1 MKIDAETI
9 KARMDK
15 LYNSDWVNFN
25 LFVPE
30 LLMVSGMNYSETD
43 EGKGE
48 WKESTSSGGGGL
60 DLLNI
65 IQDMTKEDVANG
77 TGTTSENPIRNTIG
91 DDLISQLQSIEGID
105 FRELPLER
113 SNTYT
118 LSAGKQ
124 ETSTQTIK
132 LKFLL
137 DKKMEILRFLDVWRD
152 MIYADE
158 LKIEK
163 SIPTFKSILKSKTKD
178 TRGNG
183 EGYIVL
189 DYISLNRKG
198 SVENLGVLK
207 IAGLIPKKVDFGG
220 KVGPGLD
227 AQSALP
233 TVTVDCIYSM
243 GYLQLGNTK
252 IWMK

>member
-1 MKIDAETI
+1 MNAETI

-15 LYNSDWVNFN
+15 LYELDWVNFN

-30 LLMVSGMNYSETD
+30 LLMVSGMGNRDS
-43 EGKGE
+43 KGV
-48 WKESTSSGGGGL
+48 WKESKVGGGGQ

-65 IQDMTKEDVANG
+65 IEDMADAKSIIPAM
-77 TGTTSENPIRNTIG
+77 SKIRNTIG

-137 DKKMEILRFLDVWRD
+137 DKKMEILRFLDAWRD

-158 LKIEK
+158 LKIEG
-163 SIPTFKSILKSKTKD
+163 STPAFKSILKSKTNN

-189 DYISLNRKG
+189 DYISLSRDG
-198 SVENLGVLK
+198 TVEDLGVLK

-243 GYLQLGNTK
+243 GYLKLGDTK

>member
-1 MKIDAETI
+1 MAMKAETI

-30 LLMVSGMNYSETD
+30 LLMVSGMGNKDS
-43 EGKGE
+43 KGV
-48 WKESTSSGGGGL
+48 WKESKVGGGGQ

-65 IQDMTKEDVANG
+65 IEDMADAKSIIPAM
-77 TGTTSENPIRNTIG
+77 SKIRNTIG
-91 DDLISQLQSIEGID
+91 EDLIAQLQTIEGID

-113 SNTYT
+113 SNAYT

-137 DKKMEILRFLDVWRD
+137 DKKMEILRFLDAWRD

-158 LKIEK
+158 LKIEG
-163 SIPTFKSILKSKTKD
+163 STPAFESILKSKTNN

-189 DYISLNRKG
+189 DYISLSRKVG
-198 SVENLGVLK
+198 VENLGVLK
-207 IAGLIPKKVDFGG
+207 IAGLIPKKIDFGG

-233 TVTVDCIYSM
+233 IVTVDCIYSM

>member
-1 MKIDAETI
+1 MSMNAETI
-9 KARMDK
+9 KVRMDK
-15 LYNSDWVNFN
+15 LYELDWVNFN

-30 LLMVSGMNYSETD
+30 LLMVSGMGNKDS
-43 EGKGE
+43 KGV
-48 WKESTSSGGGGL
+48 WKESKVGGGGQ

-65 IQDMTKEDVANG
+65 IEDMADAKSIIPAM
-77 TGTTSENPIRNTIG
+77 SKIRNTIG

-118 LSAGKQ
+118 LSAGNQ

-137 DKKMEILRFLDVWRD
+137 DKKMEILRFLDAWRD

-158 LKIEK
+158 LKIEG
-163 SIPTFKSILKSKTKD
+163 STPAFKSILKSKTNN

-189 DYISLNRKG
+189 DYISLSRDG
-198 SVENLGVLK
+198 TVEDLGALK
-207 IAGLIPKKVDFGG
+207 IAGLIPKKIEFGG

-243 GYLQLGNTK
+243 GYLKLGDTK

>member
-1 MKIDAETI
+1 MSMNAETI

-15 LYNSDWVNFN
+15 LYELDWVNFN

-30 LLMVSGMNYSETD
+30 LLMVSGMGNKDS
-43 EGKGE
+43 KGV
-48 WKESTSSGGGGL
+48 WKESKVGGGGQ

-65 IQDMTKEDVANG
+65 IEDMADAKSIIPAM
-77 TGTTSENPIRNTIG
+77 SKIRNTIG

-137 DKKMEILRFLDVWRD
+137 DKKMEILRFLDAWRD
-152 MIYADE
+152 MVYADE
-158 LKIEK
+158 LKIEG
-163 SIPTFKSILKSKTKD
+163 STLAFKSILKSKTNN

-189 DYISLNRKG
+189 DYISLSRDG
-198 SVENLGVLK
+198 TVEDLGVLK
-207 IAGLIPKKVDFGG
+207 IAGLIPKKIEFGG

-243 GYLQLGNTK
+243 GYLKLGDTK

>member
-1 MKIDAETI
+1 MSMNAETI
-9 KARMDK
+9 KVRMDK
-15 LYNSDWVNFN
+15 LYELDWVNFN

-30 LLMVSGMNYSETD
+30 LLMVSGMGNKDS
-43 EGKGE
+43 KGV
-48 WKESTSSGGGGL
+48 WKESKVGGGGQ

-65 IQDMTKEDVANG
+65 IEDMADAKSIIPAM
-77 TGTTSENPIRNTIG
+77 SKIRNTIG

-137 DKKMEILRFLDVWRD
+137 DKKMEILRFLDAWRD

-158 LKIEK
+158 LKIEG
-163 SIPTFKSILKSKTKD
+163 STPAFKSILKSKTNN

-189 DYISLNRKG
+189 DYISLSRDG
-198 SVENLGVLK
+198 TVEDLGALK
-207 IAGLIPKKVDFGG
+207 IAGLIPKKIEFGG

-243 GYLQLGNTK
+243 GYLKLGDTK

>member
-30 LLMVSGMNYSETD
+30 LLMVSGMT
-43 EGKGE
+43 EG
-48 WKESTSSGGGGL
+48 WTESASGGGGL
-60 DLLNI
+60 DLINI
-65 IQDMTKEDVANG
+65 IKDMADG
-77 TGTTSENPIRNTIG
+77 TGAPSAESEIRNTIG

-198 SVENLGVLK
+198 KVENLGVLK
-207 IAGLIPKKVDFGG
+207 IAGLIPKKIDFGG

>member
-30 LLMVSGMNYSETD
+30 LLMVSGMGNKDPKS
-43 EGKGE
+43 GV
-48 WKESTSSGGGGL
+48 WKESSKLGGGGQ

-65 IQDMTKEDVANG
+65 IEDMTKEDVANG
-77 TGTTSENPIRNTIG
+77 TGTTSNDYIRNTIG

-137 DKKMEILRFLDVWRD
+137 DKKMEILKFLDVWRD

-158 LKIEK
+158 LKIK
-163 SIPTFKSILKSKTKD
+163 GSIPTFKSILKSKTKD

-189 DYISLNRKG
+189 DYISLNREG
-198 SVENLGVLK
+198 QVENLGVLK
-207 IAGLIPKKVDFGG
+207 IAGLIPKKIDFGG

-233 TVTVDCIYSM
+233 IVTVDCIYSM
-243 GYLQLGNTK
+243 GYLQLGGTK

>member
-1 MKIDAETI
+1 MNAETI

-15 LYNSDWVNFN
+15 LYELDWVNFN

-30 LLMVSGMNYSETD
+30 LLMVSGMGNKDS
-43 EGKGE
+43 KGV
-48 WKESTSSGGGGL
+48 WKESKVGGGGQ

-65 IQDMTKEDVANG
+65 IEDMADAESIIPTMSK
-77 TGTTSENPIRNTIG
+77 IRNTIG

-137 DKKMEILRFLDVWRD
+137 DKKMEILRFLDAWRD

-158 LKIEK
+158 LKIEG
-163 SIPTFKSILKSKTKD
+163 STPTFKSILKSKTNN

-198 SVENLGVLK
+198 EVKNLGVLK
-207 IAGLIPKKVDFGG
+207 IAGLIPKKIDFGG

-233 TVTVDCIYSM
+233 IVTVDCIYSM

>member
-1 MKIDAETI
+1 MSMNAETI

-15 LYNSDWVNFN
+15 LYELDWVNFN

-30 LLMVSGMNYSETD
+30 LLMVSGMGNKDS
-43 EGKGE
+43 KGI
-48 WKESTSSGGGGL
+48 WKESKVGGGGQ

-65 IQDMTKEDVANG
+65 IEDMADAKSIIPAM
-77 TGTTSENPIRNTIG
+77 SKIRNTIG

-124 ETSTQTIK
+124 EASTQTIK

-137 DKKMEILRFLDVWRD
+137 DKKMEILRFLDAWRD

-158 LKIEK
+158 LKIEG
-163 SIPTFKSILKSKTKD
+163 STPTFKSILKSKTNN

-189 DYISLNRKG
+189 DYISLSRDG
-198 SVENLGVLK
+198 TVEDLGALK

-220 KVGPGLD
+220 KLGPGLD

-233 TVTVDCIYSM
+233 IVTVDCIYSM
-243 GYLQLGNTK
+243 GYLKLGDTK

>member
-1 MKIDAETI
+1 MSMNAETI

-15 LYNSDWVNFN
+15 LYELDWVNFN

-30 LLMVSGMNYSETD
+30 LLMVSGMGNKDS
-43 EGKGE
+43 KGV
-48 WKESTSSGGGGL
+48 WKESKVGGGGQ

-65 IQDMTKEDVANG
+65 IEDMADAKSIIPA
-77 TGTTSENPIRNTIG
+77 TSKIRNTIG

-137 DKKMEILRFLDVWRD
+137 DKKMEILRFLDAWRD

-158 LKIEK
+158 LKIK
-163 SIPTFKSILKSKTKD
+163 GSTPTFKSILKSKTNN

-189 DYISLNRKG
+189 DYISLSRDG
-198 SVENLGVLK
+198 TVEDLGALK

-220 KVGPGLD
+220 KLGPGLD

-233 TVTVDCIYSM
+233 IVTVDCIYSM
-243 GYLQLGNTK
+243 GYLKLGDTK

>member
-1 MKIDAETI
+1 MAMKAKTI

-30 LLMVSGMNYSETD
+30 LLMVSGMNNKDS
-43 EGKGE
+43 KGV
-48 WKESTSSGGGGL
+48 WKESKVGGGGQ

-65 IQDMTKEDVANG
+65 IEDMADAKSIIPAMLK
-77 TGTTSENPIRNTIG
+77 IRNTIG
-91 DDLISQLQSIEGID
+91 DDLISQLQSIENIE

-137 DKKMEILRFLDVWRD
+137 DKKMEMLKFLDAWRD
-152 MIYADE
+152 VIYADE
-158 LKIEK
+158 LKIK
-163 SIPTFKSILKSKTKD
+163 GLTPTFKSILKSKTEA

-189 DYISLNRKG
+189 DYISLNRDG
-198 SVENLGVLK
+198 TVENLGVLK
-207 IAGLIPKKVDFGG
+207 IAGLIPKKIDFGG

-227 AQSALP
+227 AQSSLP
-233 TVTVDCIYSM
+233 TVTVDSIYSM
-243 GYLQLGNTK
+243 RYLQLGDTK
-252 IWMK
+252 VWMK

>member
-15 LYNSDWVNFN
+15 LYELDWVNFN

-30 LLMVSGMNYSETD
+30 LLMVSGMGNKDS
-43 EGKGE
+43 KGV
-48 WKESTSSGGGGL
+48 WKESKVGGGGQ

-65 IQDMTKEDVANG
+65 IEDMADAKSIIP
-77 TGTTSENPIRNTIG
+77 TGSEIRNTIG
-91 DDLISQLQSIEGID
+91 DDLISQLQSIEGIN

-137 DKKMEILRFLDVWRD
+137 DKKMEILRFLDAWRD

-158 LKIEK
+158 LKIEG
-163 SIPTFKSILKSKTKD
+163 STPTFKSILKSKTNN

-189 DYISLNRKG
+189 DYISLNRQG
-198 SVENLGVLK
+198 NVDPLGVLK
-207 IAGLIPKKVDFGG
+207 IAGLIPKKIEFGG

-233 TVTVDCIYSM
+233 IVTVDCIYSM
-243 GYLQLGNTK
+243 GYLKLGDTK

>member
-1 MKIDAETI
+1 MAMTAETI

-15 LYNSDWVNFN
+15 LYDLDWVNFN

-30 LLMVSGMNYSETD
+30 LLMVSGMNNKDS
-43 EGKGE
+43 KGV
-48 WKESTSSGGGGL
+48 WKESKSGGGGQ

-65 IQDMTKEDVANG
+65 IEDMANG
-77 TGTTSENPIRNTIG
+77 SGTIPVDSKIRNTIG
-91 DDLISQLQSIEGID
+91 NDLISQLQSIEGIA

-118 LSAGKQ
+118 LSASKQ

-137 DKKMEILRFLDVWRD
+137 DKKMEILKFLDVWRD

-158 LKIEK
+158 LKIRGLT
-163 SIPTFKSILKSKTKD
+163 PTFKSILKSKTNAN
-178 TRGNG
+178 RGNG

-189 DYISLNRKG
+189 DYISLSRNG
-198 SVENLGVLK
+198 EVENLGVLK

-220 KVGPGLD
+220 KVGPGLN

-233 TVTVDCIYSM
+233 IVTVDCIYSM
-243 GYLQLGNTK
+243 GYLQLGDTK
-252 IWMK
+252 VWMK

>member
-1 MKIDAETI
+1 MSIKAETI

-30 LLMVSGMNYSETD
+30 LLMVSGMGNKDPES
-43 EGKGE
+43 GV
-48 WKESTSSGGGGL
+48 WKESSKLGGGGQ

-65 IQDMTKEDVANG
+65 IEDMADAKSIIP
-77 TGTTSENPIRNTIG
+77 TGSELRNTIG

-137 DKKMEILRFLDVWRD
+137 DKKMEILRFLDAWRD

-163 SIPTFKSILKSKTKD
+163 SIPTFKSILKSKTED

-198 SVENLGVLK
+198 GVENLENLGVLK
-207 IAGLIPKKVDFGG
+207 IAGLIPKKIDFGG

-233 TVTVDCIYSM
+233 IVTVDCIYSM

>member
-15 LYNSDWVNFN
+15 LYNLDWVNFN

-30 LLMVSGMNYSETD
+30 LLMVSGMNSKWE
-43 EGKGE
+43 
-48 WKESTSSGGGGL
+48 ESTGGGGGQ

-65 IQDMTKEDVANG
+65 IQDMANDV
-77 TGTTSENPIRNTIG
+77 GTTSENPNIRNTIG

-137 DKKMEILRFLDVWRD
+137 DKKMEILKFLDAWRD

-189 DYISLNRKG
+189 DYISLNRK
-198 SVENLGVLK
+198 VEVKNLGVLK
-207 IAGLIPKKVDFGG
+207 IAGLIPKKIDFGG

-233 TVTVDCIYSM
+233 IVTVDCIYSM

>member
-1 MKIDAETI
+1 MAMNAETI

-15 LYNSDWVNFN
+15 LYELDWVNFN

-30 LLMVSGMNYSETD
+30 LLMVSGMGNKDSE
-43 EGKGE
+43 GV
-48 WKESTSSGGGGL
+48 WKESEVGGGGQ

-65 IQDMTKEDVANG
+65 IEDMADAKSIIP
-77 TGTTSENPIRNTIG
+77 TGSEIRNTIG

-137 DKKMEILRFLDVWRD
+137 DKKMEILRFLDAWRD

-158 LKIEK
+158 LKIEG
-163 SIPTFKSILKSKTKD
+163 STPAFKSILKSKTNN

-198 SVENLGVLK
+198 EVENLGVLK
-207 IAGLIPKKVDFGG
+207 IAGLIPKKIDFGG

-233 TVTVDCIYSM
+233 IVTVDCIYSM
-243 GYLQLGNTK
+243 GYLKLGDTK

>member
-1 MKIDAETI
+1 MSMNAETI

-15 LYNSDWVNFN
+15 LYSLDWVNFN

-30 LLMVSGMNYSETD
+30 LLMVSGMGNKDS
-43 EGKGE
+43 KGV
-48 WKESTSSGGGGL
+48 WKESKVGGGGQ

-65 IQDMTKEDVANG
+65 IEDMADAKSIIPAM
-77 TGTTSENPIRNTIG
+77 SKIRNTIG

-137 DKKMEILRFLDVWRD
+137 DKKMEILRFLDAWRD

-158 LKIEK
+158 LKIEG
-163 SIPTFKSILKSKTKD
+163 STPAFKSILKSKTNN

-189 DYISLNRKG
+189 DYISLSRDG
-198 SVENLGVLK
+198 TVEDLGALK
-207 IAGLIPKKVDFGG
+207 IAGLIPKKVEFGG

-233 TVTVDCIYSM
+233 IVTVDCIYSM

>member
-1 MKIDAETI
+1 MAMKAETI

-30 LLMVSGMNYSETD
+30 LLMVSGMSDRNN
-43 EGKGE
+43 KGE
-48 WKESTSSGGGGL
+48 WKENKTGGGGQ

-65 IQDMTKEDVANG
+65 IEDMANG
-77 TGTTSENPIRNTIG
+77 TVPIPEENSNIRNTIG
-91 DDLISQLQSIEGID
+91 NDLISQLQSIEGID

-124 ETSTQTIK
+124 ETSIQTIK

-137 DKKMEILRFLDVWRD
+137 DKKMEILKFLDVWRD

-158 LKIEK
+158 LKIK
-163 SIPTFKSILKSKTKD
+163 NLIPTFKSILKSKTND
-178 TRGNG
+178 TNRGNG

-189 DYISLNRKG
+189 DYISLSRKG
-198 SVENLGVLK
+198 DVKNLGALK

-227 AQSALP
+227 AQNALP
-233 TVTVDCIYSM
+233 IVTVDCIYSM
-243 GYLQLGNTK
+243 GYLQLGDTKLGDTK

>member
-1 MKIDAETI
+1 MSIKAETI

-15 LYNSDWVNFN
+15 LYELDWVNFN

-30 LLMVSGMNYSETD
+30 FLMVSGMGNKDS
-43 EGKGE
+43 KGV
-48 WKESTSSGGGGL
+48 WKESKVGGGGQ

-65 IQDMTKEDVANG
+65 IEDMADAKSIIP
-77 TGTTSENPIRNTIG
+77 TGSKIRNTIG

-137 DKKMEILRFLDVWRD
+137 DKKMEILRFLDAWRD

-158 LKIEK
+158 LKIEG
-163 SIPTFKSILKSKTKD
+163 STPTFKSILKSKTNNTK
-178 TRGNG
+178 GNG

-198 SVENLGVLK
+198 EVENLGVLK
-207 IAGLIPKKVDFGG
+207 IAGLMPKKVDFGG

-233 TVTVDCIYSM
+233 IVTVDCIYSM
-243 GYLQLGNTK
+243 GYLKLGDTK

>member
-1 MKIDAETI
+1 MAMTAETI

-30 LLMVSGMNYSETD
+30 LLMVSGMNNKDS
-43 EGKGE
+43 KGV
-48 WKESTSSGGGGL
+48 WKESKSGGGGQ

-65 IQDMTKEDVANG
+65 IEDMANG
-77 TGTTSENPIRNTIG
+77 SGTIPADSKIRNTIG

-124 ETSTQTIK
+124 EASTQTIK

-137 DKKMEILRFLDVWRD
+137 DKKMEILKFLDAWRD
-152 MIYADE
+152 IIYADE
-158 LKIEK
+158 LKIK
-163 SIPTFKSILKSKTKD
+163 GSVPTFKSILKSKNNN

-189 DYISLNRKG
+189 DYISLSRKG
-198 SVENLGVLK
+198 EVENLGVLK

-220 KVGPGLD
+220 KVGPD
-227 AQSALP
+227 RKS
-233 TVTVDCIYSM
+233 VV
-243 GYLQLGNTK
+243 
-252 IWMK
+252 

>member
-1 MKIDAETI
+1 MSMNAETI

-15 LYNSDWVNFN
+15 LYELDWVNFN

-30 LLMVSGMNYSETD
+30 LLMVSGMGNKDS
-43 EGKGE
+43 KGV
-48 WKESTSSGGGGL
+48 WKESKVGGGGQ

-65 IQDMTKEDVANG
+65 IEDMADAKSIIP
-77 TGTTSENPIRNTIG
+77 TGSEIRNTIG

-113 SNTYT
+113 SNAYT

-137 DKKMEILRFLDVWRD
+137 DKKMEILRFLDAWRD

-158 LKIEK
+158 LKIEG
-163 SIPTFKSILKSKTKD
+163 STPAFKSILKSKTNN

-189 DYISLNRKG
+189 DYISLSRDG
-198 SVENLGVLK
+198 TVEDLGVLK

-243 GYLQLGNTK
+243 GYLKLGDTK

>member
-1 MKIDAETI
+1 MAMTAETI

-15 LYNSDWVNFN
+15 LYDLDWVNFN

-30 LLMVSGMNYSETD
+30 LLMVSGMSDRNK
-43 EGKGE
+43 EGD
-48 WKESTSSGGGGL
+48 WKENKTGGGGQ

-65 IQDMTKEDVANG
+65 IEDMSDSASTSGAVAAIAAMG
-77 TGTTSENPIRNTIG
+77 PKIRNTIG
-91 DDLISQLQSIEGID
+91 EDLIAQLQTIEGIE

-137 DKKMEILRFLDVWRD
+137 DKKMNIIKFLDVWRD

-158 LKIEK
+158 LKV
-163 SIPTFKSILKSKTKD
+163 SGLTPTFKSILKSKNKN

-189 DYISLNRKG
+189 DYISLSRDG
-198 SVENLGVLK
+198 TVTDLGTLK

-227 AQSALP
+227 AQNSLP

-243 GYLQLGNTK
+243 GYLQLGKTK
-252 IWMK
+252 VWMK

>member
-1 MKIDAETI
+1 MSMNAETI

-15 LYNSDWVNFN
+15 LYELDWVNFN

-30 LLMVSGMNYSETD
+30 LLMVSGMGNKDS
-43 EGKGE
+43 KGV
-48 WKESTSSGGGGL
+48 WKESKVGGGGQ

-65 IQDMTKEDVANG
+65 IEDMADAKSIIPAM
-77 TGTTSENPIRNTIG
+77 SKIRNTIG

-137 DKKMEILRFLDVWRD
+137 DKKMEILRFLDAWRD

-158 LKIEK
+158 LKIEG
-163 SIPTFKSILKSKTKD
+163 STPAFKSILKSKTNN

-189 DYISLNRKG
+189 DYISLSRDG
-198 SVENLGVLK
+198 TVEDLGALK

-233 TVTVDCIYSM
+233 IVTVDCIYSM
-243 GYLQLGNTK
+243 GYLKLGDTK

>member
-1 MKIDAETI
+1 MSMNAETI

-15 LYNSDWVNFN
+15 LYELDWVNFN

-30 LLMVSGMNYSETD
+30 LLMVSGMGNKDS
-43 EGKGE
+43 KGV
-48 WKESTSSGGGGL
+48 WKESKVGGGGQ

-65 IQDMTKEDVANG
+65 IEDMADAKSIIPAM
-77 TGTTSENPIRNTIG
+77 SKIRNTIG

-124 ETSTQTIK
+124 ETSNQIIK

-137 DKKMEILRFLDVWRD
+137 DKKMEILRFLDAWRD

-158 LKIEK
+158 LKIEG
-163 SIPTFKSILKSKTKD
+163 STPAFKSILKSKTNN

-189 DYISLNRKG
+189 DYISLSRDG
-198 SVENLGVLK
+198 TMEDLGALK
-207 IAGLIPKKVDFGG
+207 IAGLIPKKIDFGG

-233 TVTVDCIYSM
+233 IVTVDCIYSM

>member
-1 MKIDAETI
+1 MSMNAETI

-15 LYNSDWVNFN
+15 LYELDWVNFN

-30 LLMVSGMNYSETD
+30 LLMVSGMGNKDS
-43 EGKGE
+43 KGV
-48 WKESTSSGGGGL
+48 WKESKVGGGGQ

-65 IQDMTKEDVANG
+65 IEDMADAKSIIPAM
-77 TGTTSENPIRNTIG
+77 SKIRNTIG

-137 DKKMEILRFLDVWRD
+137 DKKMEILRFLDAWRD

-158 LKIEK
+158 LKIEG
-163 SIPTFKSILKSKTKD
+163 STPTFKSILKSKTNN

-189 DYISLNRKG
+189 DYISLSRDG
-198 SVENLGVLK
+198 TVEDLGALK
-207 IAGLIPKKVDFGG
+207 IAGLIPKKVEFGG

-233 TVTVDCIYSM
+233 IVTVDCIYSM

>member
-1 MKIDAETI
+1 MSMNAETI

-15 LYNSDWVNFN
+15 LYELDWVNFN

-30 LLMVSGMNYSETD
+30 LLMVSGMGNKDS
-43 EGKGE
+43 KGV
-48 WKESTSSGGGGL
+48 WKESEVGGGGQ

-65 IQDMTKEDVANG
+65 IEDMADAKSIIPAM
-77 TGTTSENPIRNTIG
+77 SKIRNTIG

-124 ETSTQTIK
+124 ETSAQTIK

-137 DKKMEILRFLDVWRD
+137 DKKMEILRFLDAWRD

-158 LKIEK
+158 LKIK
-163 SIPTFKSILKSKTKD
+163 GSTPTFKSILKSKTNN

-189 DYISLNRKG
+189 DYISLSRDG
-198 SVENLGVLK
+198 TVEDLGALK
-207 IAGLIPKKVDFGG
+207 IAGLIPKKIEFGG

-233 TVTVDCIYSM
+233 IVTVDCIYSM
-243 GYLQLGNTK
+243 GYLKLGDTK

>member
-1 MKIDAETI
+1 MSMNAETI

-15 LYNSDWVNFN
+15 LYELDWVNFN

-30 LLMVSGMNYSETD
+30 LLMVSGMGNKDS
-43 EGKGE
+43 KGV
-48 WKESTSSGGGGL
+48 WKESKVGGGGQ

-65 IQDMTKEDVANG
+65 IEDMADAKSIIPAM
-77 TGTTSENPIRNTIG
+77 SKIRNTIG

-137 DKKMEILRFLDVWRD
+137 DKKMEILRFLDAWRD

-158 LKIEK
+158 LKIEG
-163 SIPTFKSILKSKTKD
+163 STPAFKSILKSKTNN

-189 DYISLNRKG
+189 DYISLSRDG
-198 SVENLGVLK
+198 TVEDLGVLK
-207 IAGLIPKKVDFGG
+207 IAGLIPKKIEFGG

-243 GYLQLGNTK
+243 GYLKLGDTK

>member
-1 MKIDAETI
+1 MKIEAKTI

-30 LLMVSGMNYSETD
+30 LLMVSGMNPKTNNGRVVWE
-43 EGKGE
+43 
-48 WKESTSSGGGGL
+48 ESTGGGGGQ

-65 IQDMTKEDVANG
+65 IDDMAKEDVANG

-158 LKIEK
+158 LKIK
-163 SIPTFKSILKSKTKD
+163 GSIPTFKSILKSKTKD

-198 SVENLGVLK
+198 EVKNLGVLK
-207 IAGLIPKKVDFGG
+207 IAGLIPKKIDFGG
-220 KVGPGLD
+220 KVGPGLE

-233 TVTVDCIYSM
+233 IVTVDCIYSM

>member
-1 MKIDAETI
+1 MAMKAETI

-30 LLMVSGMNYSETD
+30 LLMVSGMGNKDS
-43 EGKGE
+43 KGV
-48 WKESTSSGGGGL
+48 WKESKVGGGGQ

-65 IQDMTKEDVANG
+65 IEDMADAKSIIPAMLK
-77 TGTTSENPIRNTIG
+77 IRNTIG

-124 ETSTQTIK
+124 ETSTQTIR

-137 DKKMEILRFLDVWRD
+137 DKKMEILRFLDAWRD

-158 LKIEK
+158 LKIEG
-163 SIPTFKSILKSKTKD
+163 STPAFKSILKSKTNN

-189 DYISLNRKG
+189 DYISLSRDG
-198 SVENLGVLK
+198 AVENLGVLK
-207 IAGLIPKKVDFGG
+207 IAGLIPKKIDFGG

>member
-15 LYNSDWVNFN
+15 LYNLDWVNFN

-30 LLMVSGMNYSETD
+30 LLMVSGMNSKWE
-43 EGKGE
+43 
-48 WKESTSSGGGGL
+48 ESTGGGGGQ

-65 IQDMTKEDVANG
+65 IEDMTKEDVANG
-77 TGTTSENPIRNTIG
+77 TGTTSENPNIRNTIG

-198 SVENLGVLK
+198 NVDPLGVLK
-207 IAGLIPKKVDFGG
+207 IAGLIPKKIDFGG

-233 TVTVDCIYSM
+233 IVTVDCIYSM

>member
-1 MKIDAETI
+1 MKMDAKTI

-15 LYNSDWVNFN
+15 LYKSDWVNFN

-60 DLLNI
+60 DLINI
-65 IQDMTKEDVANG
+65 IKDMADG
-77 TGTTSENPIRNTIG
+77 TGAPSAESGIRNTIG
-91 DDLISQLQSIEGID
+91 DNLISQLQSIEGIE

-113 SNTYT
+113 SNAYT

-163 SIPTFKSILKSKTKD
+163 SIPTFKSILKSKTTD

-189 DYISLNRKG
+189 DYISLNRQG
-198 SVENLGVLK
+198 NVDPLGVLK

-233 TVTVDCIYSM
+233 IVTVDCIYSM
-243 GYLQLGNTK
+243 GYLQLGGTK

>member
-1 MKIDAETI
+1 MSMNAETI

-15 LYNSDWVNFN
+15 LYSLDWANFN

-30 LLMVSGMNYSETD
+30 LLMVSGMGNKDS
-43 EGKGE
+43 KGV
-48 WKESTSSGGGGL
+48 WKESKVGGGGQ

-65 IQDMTKEDVANG
+65 IEDMADAKSIIPAM
-77 TGTTSENPIRNTIG
+77 SKIRNTIG

-137 DKKMEILRFLDVWRD
+137 DKKMEILRFLDAWRD

-158 LKIEK
+158 LKIEG
-163 SIPTFKSILKSKTKD
+163 STPAFKSILKSKTNN

-189 DYISLNRKG
+189 DYISLSRDG
-198 SVENLGVLK
+198 TVEDLGALK
-207 IAGLIPKKVDFGG
+207 IAGLIPKKVGFGG
-220 KVGPGLD
+220 KLGPGLD

-233 TVTVDCIYSM
+233 IVTVDCIYSI
-243 GYLQLGNTK
+243 GYLKLGDTK

>member
-1 MKIDAETI
+1 MSMNAETI

-15 LYNSDWVNFN
+15 LYELDWVNFN

-30 LLMVSGMNYSETD
+30 LLMVSGMGNKDS
-43 EGKGE
+43 KGV
-48 WKESTSSGGGGL
+48 WKESKVGGGGQ

-65 IQDMTKEDVANG
+65 IEDMADAKSIIPAM
-77 TGTTSENPIRNTIG
+77 SKIRNTIG

-137 DKKMEILRFLDVWRD
+137 DKKMEILRFLDAWRD

-158 LKIEK
+158 LKIEG
-163 SIPTFKSILKSKTKD
+163 STPTFKSILKSKTNN

-189 DYISLNRKG
+189 DYISLSRDG
-198 SVENLGVLK
+198 TVEDLGALK
-207 IAGLIPKKVDFGG
+207 IAGLIPKKIEFGG

-233 TVTVDCIYSM
+233 IVTVDCIYSM
-243 GYLQLGNTK
+243 GYLKLGDTK

>member
-1 MKIDAETI
+1 MSMNAETI

-15 LYNSDWVNFN
+15 LYELDWVNFN

-30 LLMVSGMNYSETD
+30 LLMVSGMNSKWE
-43 EGKGE
+43 
-48 WKESTSSGGGGL
+48 ESTGGGGGQ
-60 DLLNI
+60 DILNI
-65 IQDMTKEDVANG
+65 IDDMAKEDVANG

-137 DKKMEILRFLDVWRD
+137 DKRMEILRFLDAWRD

-158 LKIEK
+158 LKIEG
-163 SIPTFKSILKSKTKD
+163 STPAFKSILKSKTNN

-189 DYISLNRKG
+189 DYISLSRDG
-198 SVENLGVLK
+198 TVEDLGALK

-243 GYLQLGNTK
+243 GYLKLGDTK

>member
-15 LYNSDWVNFN
+15 LYNLDWVNFN
-25 LFVPE
+25 LFVPK
-30 LLMVSGMNYSETD
+30 LLMVSGMNSKWE
-43 EGKGE
+43 
-48 WKESTSSGGGGL
+48 ESTGGGGGQ

-65 IQDMTKEDVANG
+65 IDDMAKEDVANG

-158 LKIEK
+158 LKIK
-163 SIPTFKSILKSKTKD
+163 GSIPTFKSILKSKTKD

-198 SVENLGVLK
+198 NVDPLGVLK
-207 IAGLIPKKVDFGG
+207 IAGLIPKKIDFGG

-233 TVTVDCIYSM
+233 IVTVDCIYSM
-243 GYLQLGNTK
+243 GYLQLGGTK

>member
-1 MKIDAETI
+1 MSMNAETI
-9 KARMDK
+9 KVRMDK
-15 LYNSDWVNFN
+15 LYELDWVNFN

-30 LLMVSGMNYSETD
+30 LLMVSGMGNKDS
-43 EGKGE
+43 KGV
-48 WKESTSSGGGGL
+48 WKESKVGGGGQ

-65 IQDMTKEDVANG
+65 IEDMADAKSIIPAM
-77 TGTTSENPIRNTIG
+77 SKIRNTIG

-137 DKKMEILRFLDVWRD
+137 DKEMEILKFLDVWRD

-158 LKIEK
+158 LKIK
-163 SIPTFKSILKSKTKD
+163 GSIPTFKSILKSKTKD

-189 DYISLNRKG
+189 DYITLSRKG
-198 SVENLGVLK
+198 EGEVKNLGVLK
-207 IAGLIPKKVDFGG
+207 IAGLIPKKIDFGG

>member
-1 MKIDAETI
+1 MSMNAETI

-15 LYNSDWVNFN
+15 LYELDWVNFN

-30 LLMVSGMNYSETD
+30 LLMVSGMGNKDS
-43 EGKGE
+43 KGV
-48 WKESTSSGGGGL
+48 WKESKVGGGGQ

-65 IQDMTKEDVANG
+65 IEDMADAKSIIPAM
-77 TGTTSENPIRNTIG
+77 SKIRNTIG

-124 ETSTQTIK
+124 ETSTQIIK

-137 DKKMEILRFLDVWRD
+137 DKKMEILRFLDAWRD

-158 LKIEK
+158 LKIEG
-163 SIPTFKSILKSKTKD
+163 STPAFKSILKSKTNN

-189 DYISLNRKG
+189 DYISLSRDG
-198 SVENLGVLK
+198 TVEDLGVLK

-243 GYLQLGNTK
+243 GYLKLGDTK

>member
-1 MKIDAETI
+1 MSMNAETI

-15 LYNSDWVNFN
+15 LYELDWVNFN

-30 LLMVSGMNYSETD
+30 LLMVSGMGNKDS
-43 EGKGE
+43 KGV
-48 WKESTSSGGGGL
+48 WKESKVGGGGQ

-65 IQDMTKEDVANG
+65 IEDMADAKSIIPAM
-77 TGTTSENPIRNTIG
+77 SKIRNTIG

-158 LKIEK
+158 LKIEG
-163 SIPTFKSILKSKTKD
+163 STPAFKSILKSKTKD

-198 SVENLGVLK
+198 NVKNLGVLK

-233 TVTVDCIYSM
+233 IVTVDCIYSM

>member
-1 MKIDAETI
+1 MKIEAKTI

-30 LLMVSGMNYSETD
+30 LLMVSGMNSKWE
-43 EGKGE
+43 
-48 WKESTSSGGGGL
+48 ESTGGGGGQ

-65 IQDMTKEDVANG
+65 IDDMA
-77 TGTTSENPIRNTIG
+77 SENPNIRNTIDIRNTIG

-137 DKKMEILRFLDVWRD
+137 DKKMEILKFLDVWRD

-158 LKIEK
+158 LKIK
-163 SIPTFKSILKSKTKD
+163 GSIPTFKSILKSKTKD

-198 SVENLGVLK
+198 QVENLGVLK
-207 IAGLIPKKVDFGG
+207 IAGLIPKKIDFGG